1 MAIAEDLVQ
10 LERKLD
16 TLKVEYEHYF
26 SGRARLEPNELRG
39 EVDRLVQRWTG
50 KPINNTMYKFR
61 YRNLVGRYN
70 SLSAYWNRCLR
81 EIEEGT
87 FKRDRFRM
95 DLQDREARDRA
106 ERRKKLDARIASREG
121 GNEASPPGGHDALYR
136 ELLAAKESCGQ
147 STAGLDRR
155 EFEEV
160 LRRQREQ
167 VRARFA
173 CDDVEFKVSVEE
185 STVRLI
191 VRPVKEDGSD

>member
-10 LERKLD
+10 IERKLEA
-16 TLKVEYEHYF
+16 LKVEYEHYF
-26 SGRARLEPNELRG
+26 SGRARTEPSELR
-39 EVDRLVQRWTG
+39 EEIDRLVQRWVG
-50 KPINNTMYKFR
+50 RPINNTMYKFR

-70 SLSAYWNRCLR
+70 SLCGYWNRCLR

-95 DLQDREARDRA
+95 DLHDRQARERA
-106 ERRKKLDARIASREG
+106 EQRKKLKARIAAREG
-121 GNEASPPGGHDALYR
+121 RDEASPAERHDALYR
-136 ELLAAKESCGQ
+136 DLLAAKEACGQ

-160 LRRQREQ
+160 LRQQREQ

-173 CDDVEFKVSVEE
+173 CDDVEFKVSVED
-185 STVRLI
+185 SRVRLI
-191 VRPVKEDGSD
+191 VRPVKGDRSE

>member
-16 TLKVEYEHYF
+16 ALKVEYEHYF
-26 SGRARLEPNELRG
+26 SGRARLEPNELRE

-70 SLSAYWNRCLR
+70 TLCAYWNRCLR

-95 DLQDREARDRA
+95 DLHEREARDLA
-106 ERRKKLDARIASREG
+106 ERRKKLEARIAARG
-121 GNEASPPGGHDALYR
+121 GRDEASPTEGHDALYR
-136 ELLAAKESCGQ
+136 ELLAAKEACGQ
-147 STAGLDRR
+147 STAGLDRQ
-155 EFEEV
+155 EFEKV
-160 LRRQREQ
+160 LRQQREQ
-167 VRARFA
+167 VLARFG

-191 VRPVKEDGSD
+191 VRPVKGSRSG